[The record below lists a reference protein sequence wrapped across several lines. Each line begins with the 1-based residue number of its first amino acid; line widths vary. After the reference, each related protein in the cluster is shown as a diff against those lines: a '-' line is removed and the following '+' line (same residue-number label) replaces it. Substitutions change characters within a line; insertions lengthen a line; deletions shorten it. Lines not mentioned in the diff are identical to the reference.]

1 GTKIETQAIAGKI
14 TSKGVIGPTFKAIT
28 IVDNNRLTNG
38 GHGASGQ
45 SSHDCGSACGGDSAY
60 LASGATKYDPA
71 IVEGP
76 PGSGQTTI
84 YGQDGSK
91 IVSQVEPGSISANG
105 IIGPTF
111 KFSSARG
118 EGAFG
123 QSSHNCNGNCGS
135 TTASNSNPYPGQNA
149 QPIYSHDESKVLNQ
163 VDSGSS
169 EGIVGPTFEASTSV
183 ENTQGSISQPFK
195 GPTGT
200 SDSHPHLTQ
209 STTLGEDTNKIV
221 SQASAGSILS
231 GGIVGP
237 TFTAST
243 TVQNQQRSAGNDVRR
258 QSSYNCGGTGCG
270 VGSVH
275 LSSEGT
281 QYNPSIIEGPEDTSN
296 SHRYFGQST
305 VHGQGPNKI
314 YSQPSSGSILNG
326 GIVGPTFTASST
338 VQDAQPGQSSYDCGG
353 ASCGVGSG
361 HSPSEGTKYNPSIVK
376 GPIDTSSSQPHFGQ
390 STVHEHGGSKIS
402 SQASSGSILNGGI
415 IGPTFTASTTVQDAQ
430 HGQSSYGCGGAT
442 CGHLSNEG
450 AKYNPSIIEGPADT
464 SN

>member
-14 TSKGVIGPTFKAIT
+14 TSRGVIGPTFKAIT

-91 IVSQVEPGSISANG
+91 I
-105 IIGPTF
+105 
-111 KFSSARG
+111 FSSARG
-118 EGAFG
+118 EGASG
-123 QSSHNCNGNCGS
+123 QSSPNCNGNCGS
-135 TTASNSNPYPGQNA
+135 TSASHSNPYPGQNA
-149 QPIYSHDESKVLNQ
+149 KPIYSHDESKILNQ
-163 VDSGSS
+163 IDSGSIPS
-169 EGIVGPTFEASTSV
+169 EGIIGPTFKASTSV

-195 GPTGT
+195 GPT
-200 SDSHPHLTQ
+200 
-209 STTLGEDTNKIV
+209 DTNKIF

-243 TVQNQQRSAGNDVRR
+243 TVQNQQRSAGNGVRG

-270 VGSVH
+270 V
-275 LSSEGT
+275 
-281 QYNPSIIEGPEDTSN
+281 EGPEDTSN

-314 YSQPSSGSILNG
+314 YSQPSSGLILNG
-326 GIVGPTFTASST
+326 GIVGPTLTASST

-361 HSPSEGTKYNPSIVK
+361 HSSSEGTKYNP
-376 GPIDTSSSQPHFGQ
+376 
-390 STVHEHGGSKIS
+390 S

-415 IGPTFTASTTVQDAQ
+415 VG
-430 HGQSSYGCGGAT
+430 
-442 CGHLSNEG
+442 
-450 AKYNPSIIEGPADT
+450 
-464 SN
+464 